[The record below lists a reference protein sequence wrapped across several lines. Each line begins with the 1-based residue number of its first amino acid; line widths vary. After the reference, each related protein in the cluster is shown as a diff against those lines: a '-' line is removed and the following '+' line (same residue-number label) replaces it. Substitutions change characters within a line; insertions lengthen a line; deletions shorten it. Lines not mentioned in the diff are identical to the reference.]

1 MFCSC
6 NSVFTRYTQLLRVM
20 LLKKINAQA
29 PSKETPMKKYVQDE
43 QQLSLKNEEEEGS
56 SSSSDGCKWVKTD
69 SDCEF
74 HIF

>member
-1 MFCSC
+1 MFCLC
-6 NSVFTRYTQLLRVM
+6 NLLITCYIQLLRVM

-29 PSKETPMKKYVQDE
+29 PSKETPTNRYVQDK
-43 QQLSLKNEEEEGS
+43 QQLSLKNEEEEG

>member
-1 MFCSC
+1 
-6 NSVFTRYTQLLRVM
+6 M

-29 PSKETPMKKYVQDE
+29 PSKQTSTNRYVQDK
-43 QQLSLKNEEEEGS
+43 QQLSLKNEEEEGRS
-56 SSSSDGCKWVKTD
+56 SSEGCKWVKTD